1 MRRRRLLSATPIA
14 LAGLAIGHSRT
25 AGAGQAAG
33 ATATEIKIGNTAP
46 YSGPV
51 SPASVLAK
59 AEAAFFRMVNERG
72 GVAGRRIVFIS
83 LDDGFSPPK
92 TFEQTRRLV
101 EDEGIAFMFS
111 SIGTPTNSAVQRY
124 LNDRKIP
131 QLFVASGADKWGN
144 YQQFPWTIGHSPSYR
159 VEAQIFTKYLLAS
172 RPEARLGL
180 LHKNDDFGRDYL
192 HGVRDVLGDKF
203 DRMVTVA
210 TYETTDPT
218 VDSQIVSLQSAGADA
233 FILATDVKFAAQ
245 AIRKA
250 YDIAWKPNPFFLVY
264 GASLVGA
271 VTKAAG
277 AEKAT
282 GIITSMFSKDPTDP
296 AWQDDPGI
304 REWRAFMARYL
315 PEAELADPGYLAGY
329 GLALTLMQVLRQCG
343 SDFSRENI
351 MRQATSLHD
360 LELPSLLPG
369 IRINTS
375 PTNYH
380 PIRQM
385 QLARWTGTRWER
397 FGDIIEGSGS

>member
-1 MRRRRLLSATPIA
+1 
-14 LAGLAIGHSRT
+14 
-25 AGAGQAAG
+25 
-33 ATATEIKIGNTAP
+33 
-46 YSGPV
+46 
-51 SPASVLAK
+51 
-59 AEAAFFRMVNERG
+59 
-72 GVAGRRIVFIS
+72 
-83 LDDGFSPPK
+83 
-92 TFEQTRRLV
+92 
-101 EDEGIAFMFS
+101 
-111 SIGTPTNSAVQRY
+111 
-124 LNDRKIP
+124 
-131 QLFVASGADKWGN
+131 
-144 YQQFPWTIGHSPSYR
+144 
-159 VEAQIFTKYLLAS
+159 
-172 RPEARLGL
+172 
-180 LHKNDDFGRDYL
+180 
-192 HGVRDVLGDKF
+192 VLGDKF